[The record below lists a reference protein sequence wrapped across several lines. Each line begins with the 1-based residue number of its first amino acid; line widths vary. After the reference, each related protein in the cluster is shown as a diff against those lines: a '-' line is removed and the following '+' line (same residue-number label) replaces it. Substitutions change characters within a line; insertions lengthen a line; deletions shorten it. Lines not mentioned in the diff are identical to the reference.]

1 MTRTENGNRFTPL
14 QVTLIFGMLLL
25 IPALKVPVSGVQYDD
40 LDTASSVAA
49 FTEEDLKQAV
59 LAEIVRDYKTLLTA
73 EQKRELPAQIVVAA
87 KRYGY
92 DPYFVAGLI
101 ETESSFNNRAVSY
114 AGARGLLQLMPST
127 AAAVAEDLG
136 YPWYGP
142 ETLHDPEANLELG
155 LYYLR
160 LLEERFGNLD
170 LALAAYNM
178 GPSLLEQKMATGFR
192 PRGFY
197 AGKVH
202 AAHREYLARA
212 QALSM
217 LVVANVQM

>member
-25 IPALKVPVSGVQYDD
+25 IPAMKFPATGVDFDD
-40 LDTASSVAA
+40 VDTASSVTV
-49 FTEEDLKQAV
+49 FTAEDLKKAI
-59 LAEIVRDYKTLLTA
+59 LAEIVSDYRTLLTE
-73 EQKRELPAQIVVAA
+73 EQKSRLPEQIFVAA
-87 KRYGY
+87 QRYGY
-92 DPYFVAGLI
+92 DPFFVAGLI
-101 ETESSFNNRAVSY
+101 ETESSFNNRAVSRV
-114 AGARGLLQLMPST
+114 GARGLLQLMPST
-127 AAAVAEDLG
+127 AAALAEDLG

-160 LLEERFGNLD
+160 MLEERFGNLD

-178 GPSLLEQKMATGFR
+178 GPSLLEQKMSGGFR

-197 AGKVH
+197 AGKVN
-202 AAHREYLARA
+202 AAYREFLARA
-212 QALSM
+212 DTLSTR
-217 LVVANVQM
+217 VVADVRM